1 MAYTSYL
8 LKRKLGLRRLDADS
22 RRELA
27 YRFKTMYRSLGL
39 NVETCAEFLHVT
51 ERTLRNWESG
61 KHEIPFSAYKLL
73 RLMTGMEMPGPTWN
87 GWSFHS
93 GKLWSPEGHGFDG
106 HDCSD
111 WHLLVRQAKFFP
123 VMLRRVGELE
133 AMLMTRTGAE
143 GAARADA
150 VMQAERSTVAAG
162 EATRR
167 PAVAGGRRE
176 APALNLSLRHFGT
189 SNLSFAANAGAYA
202 IKPVALKVAA

>member
-1 MAYTSYL
+1 MPYTSYL

-73 RLMTGMEMPGPTWN
+73 RLMTGMELPGSTWE

-93 GKLWSPEGHGFDG
+93 GKLWSPQGYGFDG

-123 VMLRRVGELE
+123 VMYRRLGQLE
-133 AMLMTRTGAE
+133 AILMTRPGAE
-143 GAARADA
+143 GASRAEPGT
-150 VMQAERSTVAAG
+150 QAERGTGAAG
-162 EATRR
+162 EAPRH

-189 SNLSFAANAGAYA
+189 SNLSFAANAGSYA
-202 IKPVALKVAA
+202 IKPVALKVAS